1 VTGRPDRDNIPASHA
16 ETRVGQRHQAGGLDG
31 EIPGVRLLGGVLPE
45 KKAAQTFLNR
55 WLRRGLLA
63 SFGVGFTVPYLAILN
78 DVHVEGD
85 DVLKKL
91 PRRNVVFLANHQT
104 YFLEALAFFDLVY
117 VRHQFPLEDPLLR
130 FSAAEE
136 TMKKNLLTKLMGL
149 AGGVMFRRSF
159 REGGV
164 DVNRP
169 VDMDGVARVEEA
181 IRGGWLLH
189 FPAGTTRRGA
199 PLRAG
204 VSRLLHNTKA
214 VALPL
219 RVDGFRDLLLHKQVP
234 GKLFKRCS
242 LKIHRPLE
250 LDGFYGKPYDREGG
264 ARLLRHLEDTIGDS
278 EP

>member
-1 VTGRPDRDNIPASHA
+1 MPRRGLARGLVGAVP
-16 ETRVGQRHQAGGLDG
+16 RVDHVGG
-31 EIPGVRLLGGVLPE
+31 
-45 KKAAQTFLNR
+45 AATDKTAARTFLDR

-78 DVHVEGD
+78 DVQVEGD
-85 DVLKKL
+85 GFLKTL

-117 VRHQFPLEDPLLR
+117 VRHQFPLEDPVLR

-136 TMKKNLLTKLMGL
+136 TMKKNLLTKVMNL
-149 AGGVMFRRSF
+149 AGGVTFRRSF

-164 DVNRP
+164 DVRRP
-169 VDMDGVARVEEA
+169 VDLQGVERVEEA
-181 IRGGWLLH
+181 IHDGWLLH
-189 FPAGTTRRGA
+189 FPAGTTKKGA

-204 VSRLLHNTKA
+204 VSRLLHNTQA
-214 VALPL
+214 VALPV

-242 LKIHRPLE
+242 LKIHPPLD
-250 LDGFYGKPYDREGG
+250 LDAFYAAPYQKEEGLRVL
-264 ARLLRHLEDTIGDS
+264 RLLEEMIGDQ